1 MQCERTLLKLLH
13 PYIPFVTEE
22 LWQILRQ
29 NRVVDSASTSNESAL
44 AISQWPQSSELRK
57 DNAAEAQIDL
67 MISIV
72 RGLRDVRHH
81 LLLSPKAEL
90 SLLLD
95 FIDQSKE
102 GQFATLEGVAKRIGV
117 VSEFSKGPAPSSLAG
132 MVPFKFDGG
141 IGYVTLP
148 PDVDGKD
155 LSIKLSSRIEKL
167 QKALAG
173 IHNNLKNEQFIKN
186 APQALV
192 DETKGKA
199 RELEESISKL
209 EQFKRSVA

>member
-1 MQCERTLLKLLH
+1 
-13 PYIPFVTEE
+13 
-22 LWQILRQ
+22 
-29 NRVVDSASTSNESAL
+29 
-44 AISQWPQSSELRK
+44 
-57 DNAAEAQIDL
+57 
-67 MISIV
+67 
-72 RGLRDVRHH
+72 
-81 LLLSPKAEL
+81 
-90 SLLLD
+90 
-95 FIDQSKE
+95 
-102 GQFATLEGVAKRIGV
+102 
-117 VSEFSKGPAPSSLAG
+117 